1 MSPKIRVLRLLE
13 YIYDT
18 AERAQKDQERWQVP
32 ANGSRLAG
40 DMIVRSAIITD
51 MHYVEE
57 TITIPAAD
65 ADSYYAWK
73 AAKEDYDD
81 GTGMRIRPG
90 Q

>member
-1 MSPKIRVLRLLE
+1 MQPKVRILRLLE

-18 AERAQKDQERWQVP
+18 PERAQKDQERWQIP
-32 ANGSRLAG
+32 ANGSRISG
-40 DMIVRSAIITD
+40 DMVVRSAIIID
-51 MHYVEE
+51 MSYMEE

-73 AAKEDYDD
+73 VAQNDS
-81 GTGMRIRPG
+81 